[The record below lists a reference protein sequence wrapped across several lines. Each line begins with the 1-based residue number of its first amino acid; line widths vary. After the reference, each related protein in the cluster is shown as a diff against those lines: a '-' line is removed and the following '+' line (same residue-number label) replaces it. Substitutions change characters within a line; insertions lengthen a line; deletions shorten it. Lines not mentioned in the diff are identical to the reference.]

1 MVRIPFTRRDGVIML
16 RLRVCVGAALAVI
29 ITSVGP
35 VSAQPAGR
43 VKVGT
48 LACQLSPSVGY
59 VVGSRQALTCRF
71 KPEVPRPSEVYVGAI
86 KTAGLDIGVKTGG
99 AMLWAVFAP
108 VNGYYRGAPSSGE
121 TARTSRTG
129 SRPKAVGSTPNT
141 NIVKQ
146 KQRPRRVIVAN
157 SGRRIFVRCDLPVP
171 CAR

>member
-1 MVRIPFTRRDGVIML
+1 ML
-16 RLRVCVGAALAVI
+16 KRRVCVGAALAVV

-71 KPEVPRPSEVYVGAI
+71 NPEVPRPPEVYVGAI
-86 KTAGLDIGVKTGG
+86 RTAGLDIGVKTGG

-108 VNGYYRGAPSSGE
+108 MTGYYRAALCGDLRGSERRRRDRVGLGGKCSCWRLSQVDCA
-121 TARTSRTG
+121 TATIR
-129 SRPKAVGSTPNT
+129 
-141 NIVKQ
+141 
-146 KQRPRRVIVAN
+146 
-157 SGRRIFVRCDLPVP
+157 
-171 CAR
+171 